1 MEDPLKERIE
11 TRLSRFVGEPLDL
24 DAWEEELTAITGT
37 ERYRSLRYEELESV
51 GVRGLLVPTNQKAH
65 APPFLRFNVGIS
77 NETQDIDF
85 NFGTRLTALDV
96 GKTGAEVRLQGDLG
110 ARLGAGAEYY
120 FPFIGRSV
128 FVAPRAFY
136 VREFVSEFENDDL
149 VASRR
154 DRSTGVG
161 IDLGFTTSRNAE
173 LRLGYQLADV
183 ESTVRIGDPSL
194 PEPAGRE
201 ELVRARFVYDGHN
214 APVIPTRGVRTTA
227 SIEWYEDAPDA
238 ERAFGIGRVELS
250 AFVPRG
256 AGDAI
261 YVLGRAGASFGST
274 PPFLYDFALGGPFRL
289 SAFALDEFRGD
300 NALYGSVGYL
310 REISRLPD
318 IMGGPVYLTGLV
330 ETGSAFDD
338 FDDADFRFSAGGG
351 ILMETAIGPLF
362 AIASGGTGGNFKFYF
377 TLGRFFD
384 RAR

>member
-1 MEDPLKERIE
+1 MLTS
-11 TRLSRFVGEPLDL
+11 TRLAHASERPRIGLALGGGSARGIAHVGVLEWL
-24 DAWEEELTAITGT
+24 EEHQIPVDFIAGTSMGGLIGGTFATGMSGA
-37 ERYRSLRYEELESV
+37 EIRVFLAGVDWNLVFLGEAPYSLRSFRRKEDRRDYPAKLEI
-51 GVRGLLVPTNQKAH
+51 GLRGGIKFPSSR
-65 APPFLRFNVGIS
+65 RFNVGIS

-128 FVAPRAFY
+128 FVAPRAF
-136 VREFVSEFENDDL
+136 
-149 VASRR
+149 
-154 DRSTGVG
+154 
-161 IDLGFTTSRNAE
+161 
-173 LRLGYQLADV
+173 
-183 ESTVRIGDPSL
+183 
-194 PEPAGRE
+194 
-201 ELVRARFVYDGHN
+201 
-214 APVIPTRGVRTTA
+214 
-227 SIEWYEDAPDA
+227 
-238 ERAFGIGRVELS
+238 GIGRVELS

-261 YVLGRAGASFGST
+261 YFLGRAGASFGST

-318 IMGGPVYLTGLV
+318 IMGGPVYLTGLA

-351 ILMETAIGPLF
+351 ILRETAIGPLF